1 MKRRVF
7 VAAVALAGLAAPALV
22 LGQAF
27 PAKPITIIVPFPPG
41 GVTDPVARM
50 VGQRV
55 SENTKQ
61 PVVVENKPGASGIIA
76 AEYVKKMPA
85 DGYTVLMGFT
95 GSHSVNPTLYSKL
108 PYDPVKDFQ
117 PVTPLISTKHVLV
130 VPADS
135 PAKTVK
141 ELVDYAK
148 KKPGGL
154 SYASQGVGAGGHL
167 LGEMLKAQTGAPL
180 EHVAYKGS
188 APAIQD
194 ILAGRV
200 DLFFDAIV
208 TALPH
213 IRDGKL
219 RALAVAT
226 AERDPRLPNV
236 PTMAEAG
243 FPGIEGDQW
252 FGIFVPAGTPAPV
265 VQKLNEEFIKAVR
278 SPDISK
284 KITDQGLDVYTGTPD
299 EFAAQMRA
307 DAAKFGKVV
316 KDGNIR
322 AD

>member
-1 MKRRVF
+1 MKRRAALAAL
-7 VAAVALAGLAAPALV
+7 AAVLAAPAIALA
-22 LGQAF
+22 QAF
-27 PAKPITIIVPFPPG
+27 PSKPITLVVPFPPG
-41 GVTDPVARM
+41 GVTDPMARM

-55 SENTKQ
+55 SDNVKQ

-76 AEYVKKMPA
+76 AEYVKKSPA
-85 DGYTVLMGFT
+85 DGYTIFVGFT
-95 GSHSVNPTLYSKL
+95 GSQAVNPSLYAKL
-108 PYDPVKDFQ
+108 PYDPAKDFQ

-135 PAKTVK
+135 PAKSVK
-141 ELVDYAK
+141 ELVEYAR

-154 SYASQGVGAGGHL
+154 SFASQGVGAGGHL
-167 LGEMLKAQTGAPL
+167 LGEMFKMQTGVPL

-194 ILAGRV
+194 TLAGRV

-213 IRDGKL
+213 IREGKL

-252 FGIFVPAGTPAPV
+252 FGLFVPAGTPPAV

-278 SPDISK
+278 SPDIEK
-284 KITDQGLDVYTGTPD
+284 RITDQGLDVFTATP
-299 EFAAQMRA
+299 EQFAAQIRA
-307 DAAKFGKVV
+307 DTAKFGKVV
-316 KDGNIR
+316 KDANIK
-322 AD
+322 AE